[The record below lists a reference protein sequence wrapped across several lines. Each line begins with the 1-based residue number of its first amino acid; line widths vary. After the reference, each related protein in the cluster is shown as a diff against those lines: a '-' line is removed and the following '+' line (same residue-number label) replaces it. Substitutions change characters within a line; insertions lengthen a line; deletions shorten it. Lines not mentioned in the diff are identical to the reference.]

1 MQWFNADL
9 HIHSVLSPCGGLD
22 MSPVNIVR
30 NALMKKL
37 DIIAITD
44 HNSTRHCESAVEIG
58 KKNGITVLAGAEIN
72 TKEEIHC
79 LTFFETIGKAHK
91 FQQYLDENLVVIQNK
106 PSLFGPQYVVDA
118 DENIL
123 DEEPRLLIAS
133 LRAGIEEIAS
143 VVSELGGI
151 YIPAHINRKS
161 NSLYSQLGFLSST
174 LKVDALEISPD
185 RDLEQFMKDH
195 PEIMQYQL
203 ISNSDAHNLERVGA
217 VSTGFYLER
226 TDFNEIKMAL
236 QGEKGRKIK
245 IG

>member
-185 RDLEQFMKDH
+185 RDLKQFMKDH